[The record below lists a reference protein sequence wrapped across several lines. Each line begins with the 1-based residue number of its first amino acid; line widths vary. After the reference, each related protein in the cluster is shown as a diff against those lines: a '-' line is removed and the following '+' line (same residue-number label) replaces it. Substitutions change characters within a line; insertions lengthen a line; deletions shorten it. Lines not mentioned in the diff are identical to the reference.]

1 MKPELTKQQKTFIQL
16 LLDEELSGDP
26 KLAAEMAGYSKADIT
41 TILSDLK
48 DEIVEAARAK
58 IAAHS
63 VEAAHNLILGMR
75 KPAEPGRE
83 TALKYLNSVLDRAD
97 VKPTDK
103 IEVKG
108 TGGLFVLPAKN
119 ED

>member
-1 MKPELTKQQKTFIQL
+1 MNKELTKQQKTFIQL
-16 LLDEELSGDP
+16 LLDEELNGDP
-26 KLAAEMAGYSKADIT
+26 KLAAELAGYSKADTT

-48 DEIVEAARAK
+48 DEIVDAARAK

-63 VEAAHNLILGMR
+63 VEAAHNLISGMR

-83 TALKYLNSVLDRAD
+83 TLLKYLNSVLDRAD
-97 VKPTDK
+97 VKPTERV
-103 IEVKG
+103 EVKG
-108 TGGLFVLPAKN
+108 VGGLFVLPPKN